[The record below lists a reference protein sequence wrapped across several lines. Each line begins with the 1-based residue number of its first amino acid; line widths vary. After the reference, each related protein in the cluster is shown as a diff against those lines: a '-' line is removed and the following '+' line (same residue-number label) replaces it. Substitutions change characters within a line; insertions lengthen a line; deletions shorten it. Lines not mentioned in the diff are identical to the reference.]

1 MVTPLTATVGWL
13 REYSRGLDAG
23 LGDAESRR
31 AACRATGIKG
41 KSYARC
47 DIRGYRLTV
56 PVEGGSSVLKRGD
69 ADPLLSNHGKWRREH
84 LGAWN
89 AAYGRTPYFIHLYPE
104 IEEVYETSSGMKLE
118 AFNSRLLE
126 VASGWL
132 DFDSLRSGDSKI
144 IKISDEIK
152 SLADD
157 GLSVFDLLF
166 RIGPDAI
173 FALYTG
179 VC

>member
-1 MVTPLTATVGWL
+1 METPLTVTVGWL
-13 REYSRGLDAG
+13 REYSRRLNEG

-31 AACRATGIKG
+31 AANRATGIKG
-41 KSYARC
+41 KAYARC

-56 PVEGGSSVLKRGD
+56 PVEGGSSVLKREK

-84 LGAWN
+84 LGAWS

-104 IEEVYETSSGMKLE
+104 IEEVYEKSDGMKLE
-118 AFNSRLLE
+118 EFNSRLLD
-126 VASGWL
+126 VALGWL
-132 DFDSLRSGDSKI
+132 DFTGLRTGGAKI
-144 IKISDEIK
+144 NMISEETK
-152 SLADD
+152 SLAEDK
-157 GLSVFDLLF
+157 LSVFDLLF

-179 VC
+179 EN